1 MPCEAGG
8 LVSDSLSGIAGVSA
22 GLAARGGSLGRV
34 NGPIW
39 PQPAITRAISVAGNR
54 AGFIREESRI
64 CLSASRGPS
73 TMAVQFNEP
82 A

>member
-1 MPCEAGG
+1 MPREAGG

-39 PQPAITRAISVAGNR
+39 PQPVITR